1 MFKCKST
8 YFEVN
13 EGARQGGVL
22 SDFLYLI
29 FINELINELANCN
42 EVTGVN
48 SIKCCAPSLAD
59 DITCISTTPRG
70 LQRMLDICTYYA
82 NKWRFQFSGMKFCV
96 IQFSKS
102 SFKPDFDWT
111 INQESIPVADSHTH
125 LGIELGGKLS
135 AFSRTTNAC
144 RNGRNIYF
152 TITNIRDDNTSPLGL
167 VKLYKSVVIPSV
179 LYRCEVW
186 NNLKN
191 KDLLLLNKLQHFVA
205 KHAHKFSTL
214 K

>member
-96 IQFSKS
+96 IQFSKKRYS
-102 SFKPDFDWT
+102 
-111 INQESIPVADSHTH
+111 DSQ
-125 LGIELGGKLS
+125 
-135 AFSRTTNAC
+135 C
-144 RNGRNIYF
+144 
-152 TITNIRDDNTSPLGL
+152 
-167 VKLYKSVVIPSV
+167 
-179 LYRCEVW
+179 C
-186 NNLKN
+186 
-191 KDLLLLNKLQHFVA
+191 
-205 KHAHKFSTL
+205 
-214 K
+214 

>member
-1 MFKCKST
+1 
-8 YFEVN
+8 
-13 EGARQGGVL
+13 
-22 SDFLYLI
+22 
-29 FINELINELANCN
+29 
-42 EVTGVN
+42 
-48 SIKCCAPSLAD
+48 
-59 DITCISTTPRG
+59 
-70 LQRMLDICTYYA
+70 MLDICTYYA

-125 LGIELGGKLS
+125 FGIELGGKLS
-135 AFSRTTNAC
+135 ALSRTINVC
-144 RNGRNIYF
+144 RKGRNIYF
-152 TITNIRDDNTSPLGL
+152 AITNIGDDNTSPLVL

-214 K
+214 N